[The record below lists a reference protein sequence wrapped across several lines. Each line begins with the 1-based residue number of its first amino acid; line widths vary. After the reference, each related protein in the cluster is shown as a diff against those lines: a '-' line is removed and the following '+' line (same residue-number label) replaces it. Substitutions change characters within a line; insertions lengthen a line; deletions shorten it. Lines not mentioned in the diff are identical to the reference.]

1 MFVPTPCCMPGS
13 VDEKQRDGVGFADTP
28 LVDHLKHVAHVGRL
42 RASAAGAARP
52 GFGVPRQRA
61 SPLVGKGSSL
71 DRCNVSP
78 KTRKRPLCP
87 ASSRILKCVEK
98 RWGKHGNTDKRAGT
112 ATARTAG
119 AENCPWRHVLDCP
132 AASKI
137 SPIDACAGK
146 HRAPHRASVLTR
158 RSPGVVGQGNC
169 RVDGIA
175 SLDRRHH
182 GMLGVVWH
190 RGRRTLNAGRQRVR
204 RCRFVKHDER
214 RVIGSLDKWRHRRDD
229 WS

>member
-28 LVDHLKHVAHVGRL
+28 LVDHLKHVAHGGRL

-98 RWGKHGNTDKRAGT
+98 RWGKHSNPDKRAGT
-112 ATARTAG
+112 A
-119 AENCPWRHVLDCP
+119 
-132 AASKI
+132 
-137 SPIDACAGK
+137 
-146 HRAPHRASVLTR
+146 
-158 RSPGVVGQGNC
+158 
-169 RVDGIA
+169 
-175 SLDRRHH
+175 
-182 GMLGVVWH
+182 
-190 RGRRTLNAGRQRVR
+190 
-204 RCRFVKHDER
+204 
-214 RVIGSLDKWRHRRDD
+214 
-229 WS
+229 